1 VNINSTLTAFSWMSP
16 EPTRRWRVGFALR
29 VWIIF
34 HHGLGLA
41 QFLSLKKFAVYGRG
55 AAHASPVQ
63 IQFLNCRLH
72 RLFPRLTFQRDHA
85 AILRLAEDGRICS
98 TSCSAAKGPQ
108 IAAGGLGEEN

>member
-1 VNINSTLTAFSWMSP
+1 VNINSTLMAFSWMSP
-16 EPTRRWRVGFALR
+16 ERRWRVGFALR

-34 HHGLGLA
+34 HHELGLA
-41 QFLSLKKFAVYGRG
+41 QLLSLKKFAVYGRG

-72 RLFPRLTFQRDHA
+72 RLFPRLTFQCDHA
-85 AILRLAEDGRICS
+85 AILRLADGGRICS
-98 TSCSAAKGPQ
+98 TSRSAAKAPQ